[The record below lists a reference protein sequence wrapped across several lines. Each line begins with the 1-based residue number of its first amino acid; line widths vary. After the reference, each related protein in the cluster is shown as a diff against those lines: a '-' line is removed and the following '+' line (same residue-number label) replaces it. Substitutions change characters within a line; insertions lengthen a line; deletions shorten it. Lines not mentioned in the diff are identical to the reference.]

1 MINNLKKYKT
11 LLLFLG
17 AVVAIFLGGKDV
29 NYWGLKEPTG
39 EQILKKVEARKI
51 DHEKIMLT
59 PKQEAEIK
67 ELINKNPAE
76 YSDLQQS
83 LISTK
88 TGKEILDDI
97 ETKNLDPRTVL
108 LNARQIKEITKLITT
123 NPTSYSEKQQYL
135 VREKTAE
142 EILDLVGFGIK
153 SPNLITLTPKQ
164 HQEIKELIMANPT
177 KYNIAQK
184 ALIPELN
191 K

>member
-1 MINNLKKYKT
+1 METIKKYKNI
-11 LLLFLG
+11 LLALG
-17 AVVAIFLGGKDV
+17 AVLAIFLGGKDV

-51 DHEKIMLT
+51 DPETLMLT
-59 PKQEAEIK
+59 PKQESDIK
-67 ELINKNPAE
+67 KIIDENPSE
-76 YSDLQQS
+76 YSELQQS

-88 TGKEILDDI
+88 TGKDILDEI
-97 ETKNLDPRTVL
+97 ETKKLDPRTVL
-108 LNARQIKEITKLITT
+108 LNARQLNEISKLITA
-123 NPTSYSEKQQYL
+123 NPNNYTKQQHYF

-164 HQEIKELIMANPT
+164 HQEIKALIEANPT
-177 KYNIAQK
+177 QYNTAQK
-184 ALIPELN
+184 VLIPELN